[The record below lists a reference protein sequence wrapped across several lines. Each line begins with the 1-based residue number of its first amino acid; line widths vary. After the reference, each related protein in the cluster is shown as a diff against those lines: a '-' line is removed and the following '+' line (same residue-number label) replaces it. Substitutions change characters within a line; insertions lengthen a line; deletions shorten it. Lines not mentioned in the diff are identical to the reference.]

1 VIVLCR
7 SLLGRIVDA
16 AEAAYPEEC
25 CGLLVGQMEELGIF
39 RVSRAEAS
47 RNLAAAGRHMH
58 FEVDPQLR
66 FDLMRDLA
74 GGDQRIIGHY
84 HSHPDHPAEPSD
96 RDLEMAWEPLLAWL
110 IIAVENGKA
119 VQTAA
124 FLLDKEN
131 HLWRQIGLDGEAS

>member
-1 VIVLCR
+1 MIVLRR
-7 SLLGRIVDA
+7 SLLGQITDA

-25 CGLLVGQMEELGIF
+25 CGLLVGQKEKAGIF

-47 RNLAAAGRHMH
+47 RNLAANGRKER
-58 FEVDPQLR
+58 FEIDPQLR
-66 FDLMRDLA
+66 FNLMRDLA
-74 GGDQRIIGHY
+74 GGGQRIIGHY

-96 RDLEMAWEPLLAWL
+96 RDLEMAWEPELAWL

-124 FLLDKEN
+124 FLLDKEERR
-131 HLWRQIGLDGEAS
+131 WRQIGLEGEGR